1 MVDTENKKVTF
12 MQALLPVSFLFL
24 VIIYGFILRPY
35 FFNQEPFPLEIVFL
49 SGSIFAITQLRI
61 MGFGWD
67 EIQKSIINKL
77 NKAMPTLFILLAI
90 GLIIGSWIV
99 SGTIPMLVYYGIKM
113 INADYIY
120 VLAFVVPV
128 IFSTVT
134 GTSWGSIGT
143 IGVVIM
149 GVATAVN
156 AHLGITAGAII
167 GGAYFGDKM
176 SPLSDTTNIAA
187 LAVEVKLF
195 DHIRSMMY
203 TTMPSAAIA
212 LIVFFVLGF
221 TNPADE
227 LPTSIAQVD
236 GTINSIASLFSFNLF
251 LLLPPLIVLY
261 GSIMKKATIP
271 TLLTSTV
278 VAVVLAVFFQSFR
291 FADVI
296 QTVYKGFNTNMAFWA
311 EGTPENVKELFN
323 RGGLYEL
330 SEPVII
336 SILVFVYIGA
346 IDKINAMTIIVSR
359 VFNFAKR
366 RSTVIVSSLISAGI
380 TNAMTSNQY
389 ATSFVVGD
397 AFVKEYDLFNIP
409 RKVLSRSLEDY
420 GTMIEILVPW
430 TTTSIFIVATLGI
443 SYGDY
448 WHWQILSLVNLFVAP
463 LLAFAGIGCFY
474 GENEKVK
481 NQENQK

>member
-1 MVDTENKKVTF
+1 MVDTENKKITF
-12 MQALLPVSFLFL
+12 IQALLPVSFLFL
-24 VIIYGFILRPY
+24 IIIYGFILRPY
-35 FFNQEPFPLEIVFL
+35 FFDQEPFPLEIVFL
-49 SGSIFAITQLRI
+49 SGSIFTITQLRI
-61 MGFGWD
+61 MGFGWN
-67 EIQKSIINKL
+67 EIQKSIIDKL

-90 GLIIGSWIV
+90 GLIIGSWII
-99 SGTIPMLVYYGIKM
+99 SGTIPMLVYYGINM

-120 VLAFVVPV
+120 VLAFIVPV
-128 IFSTVT
+128 VFSTVT

-149 GVATAVN
+149 GVATAIN

-187 LAVEVKLF
+187 LAVEVKLY

-212 LIVFFVLGF
+212 LIVFFILGY
-221 TNPADE
+221 TYPADA
-227 LPTSIAQVD
+227 LPATIAQVD
-236 GTINSIASLFSFNLF
+236 GTLSSISSLFNFNWF
-251 LLLPPLIVLY
+251 LLLPPVIVLY
-261 GSIMKKATIP
+261 GSIRKKATVP
-271 TLLTSTV
+271 TLLTSVV
-278 VAVVLAVFFQSFR
+278 VAVVLSVVFQNFK
-291 FADVI
+291 FADVV
-296 QTVYKGFNTNMAFWA
+296 QTVYKGFNTDMAFWVG
-311 EGTPENVKELFN
+311 ETPRNVKELFN

-346 IDKINAMTIIVSR
+346 LDKIDAMTIIVSK
-359 VFNFAKR
+359 VFNFAKK
-366 RSTVIVSSLISAGI
+366 RSTVIVSSLISACI

-397 AFVKEYDLFNIP
+397 AFVKEYDMFKIP

-420 GTMIEILVPW
+420 GTMIESLVPW

-448 WHWQILSLVNLFVAP
+448 WHWQILSLVNIVVAP
-463 LLAFAGIGCFY
+463 LLAFTGIGCFY
-474 GENEKVK
+474 NEYKKEKKK
-481 NQENQK
+481 N

>member
-1 MVDTENKKVTF
+1 MTEAKVNKITF
-12 MQALLPVSFLFL
+12 LQALLPVSFLFL
-24 VIIYGFILRPY
+24 MIVYGFILRPY
-35 FFNQEPFPLEIVFL
+35 LFDQEQFPLEIVFL
-49 SGSIFAITQLRI
+49 AGSIFVITQLRI
-61 MGFGWD
+61 MKFSWN
-67 EIQKSIINKL
+67 EIQQSIVEKL
-77 NKAMPTLFILLAI
+77 SKAMPTLFILLAI

-99 SGTIPMLVYYGIKM
+99 CGTIPMLVYYGINM

-120 VLAFVVPV
+120 VLAFIVPV

-149 GVATAVN
+149 GVATAIN

-187 LAVEVKLF
+187 LAVGVKLY

-203 TTMPSAAIA
+203 TTMPSAAIT
-212 LIVFFVLGF
+212 LIAFFVLGF
-221 TNPADE
+221 TYPADA
-227 LPTSIAQVD
+227 LPEAIAQVD
-236 GTINSIASLFSFNLF
+236 DTLNSISSMFHFSWF
-251 LLLPPLIVLY
+251 LLLPPIIVLY
-261 GSIMKKATIP
+261 GSVRKKATVP
-271 TLLTSTV
+271 TLLTSVV
-278 VAVVLAVFFQSFR
+278 VAVVLAAIFQGFK

-296 QTVYKGFNTNMAFWA
+296 QTVYKGFDTNMAFWI
-311 EGTPENVKELFN
+311 EETPSNVRELFN

-346 IDKINAMTIIVSR
+346 LDKIDAMTIIVSR
-359 VFNFAKR
+359 VFSFAKK
-366 RSTVIVSSLISAGI
+366 RSTVIISSLISASI

-397 AFVKEYDLFNIP
+397 AFVKEYDLFKIP
-409 RKVLSRSLEDY
+409 RKVLSRSVEDY
-420 GTMIEILVPW
+420 GTMIESLVPW

-448 WHWQILSLVNLFVAP
+448 WHWQILSLTNLVVAP
-463 LLAFAGIGCFY
+463 VLALTGIGCFY
-474 GENEKVK
+474 NESVNSIK
-481 NQENQK
+481 E

>member
-1 MVDTENKKVTF
+1 MIDSESKKVTF
-12 MQALLPVSFLFL
+12 LQALLPVSFLF
-24 VIIYGFILRPY
+24 VMIIYGFILRPY
-35 FFNQEPFPLEIVFL
+35 LFDQEPFPLEIVFL
-49 SGSIFAITQLRI
+49 SGAIFAITQLRI
-61 MGFGWD
+61 MGYGWD
-67 EIQKSIINKL
+67 EIQKSIIEKL
-77 NKAMPTLFILLAI
+77 DKAMPTLFILLAI

-99 SGTIPMLVYYGIKM
+99 SGTIPMLVYYGIKI

-120 VLAFVVPV
+120 VLAFIVPV
-128 IFSTVT
+128 VFSTVT

-195 DHIRSMMY
+195 DHIRSMAY
-203 TTMPSAAIA
+203 TTMPSAAVA
-212 LIVFFVLGF
+212 LTVFFVLGF
-221 TNPADE
+221 THPADE
-227 LPTSIAQVD
+227 LPATIAQVD
-236 GTINSIASLFSFNLF
+236 GTLTSISSIFNFSWF
-251 LLLPPLIVLY
+251 LLLPPIIVLY
-261 GSIMKKATIP
+261 GSIRKKATVP

-278 VAVVLAVFFQSFR
+278 AAVALAVIFQDFS

-296 QTVYKGFNTNMAFWA
+296 QTVYKGFNTDMAFWT
-311 EGTPENVKELFN
+311 EGTPPNVKELFN

-330 SEPVII
+330 SEPLII

-346 IDKINAMTIIVSR
+346 LDKIDAMTIIVGR
-359 VFNFAKR
+359 VFNFAKK
-366 RSTVIVSSLISAGI
+366 RSTVIISSLISAGI

-397 AFVKEYDLFNIP
+397 AFVKEYDKFKIP

-420 GTMIEILVPW
+420 GTMIESLVPW
-430 TTTSIFIVATLGI
+430 TTTSVFIVATLGI
-443 SYGDY
+443 SYGEY
-448 WHWQILSLVNLFVAP
+448 WHWQILSLTNIIVAP
-463 LLAFAGIGCFY
+463 LLAIAGIGCFY
-474 GENEKVK
+474 NEKEK
-481 NQENQK
+481 K

>member
-1 MVDTENKKVTF
+1 MIVDTESKKATF
-12 MQALLPVSFLFL
+12 LQALLPVSFLF
-24 VIIYGFILRPY
+24 VMIIYGFILRPY
-35 FFNQEPFPLEIVFL
+35 LFDQEPFPLEIVFL
-49 SGSIFAITQLRI
+49 SGAIFAITQLRI
-61 MGFGWD
+61 MGYEWNA
-67 EIQKSIINKL
+67 IQKSIIEKL

-99 SGTIPMLVYYGIKM
+99 SGTIPMLVYYGIKI

-120 VLAFVVPV
+120 VLAFIVPV
-128 IFSTVT
+128 VFSTVT

-195 DHIRSMMY
+195 DHIRSMAN
-203 TTMPSAAIA
+203 TTMPSAAVA
-212 LIVFFVLGF
+212 LMVFFVLGF
-221 TNPADE
+221 THPADE
-227 LPTSIAQVD
+227 LPSTIAQVE
-236 GTINSIASLFSFNLF
+236 GTLTSIASLFNFSWF
-251 LLLPPLIVLY
+251 LLLPPIIVLY
-261 GSIMKKATIP
+261 GSIRKKATVP
-271 TLLTSTV
+271 TLLTSV
-278 VAVVLAVFFQSFR
+278 VAAVALATVFQDFR
-291 FADVI
+291 FADII
-296 QTVYKGFNTNMAFWA
+296 QTVYKGFDTNMATWA
-311 EGTPENVKELFN
+311 KRTPENVMELFN

-330 SEPVII
+330 SEPLII

-346 IDKINAMTIIVSR
+346 LDKIDAMTIIVGR
-359 VFNFAKR
+359 VFNFAKK
-366 RSTVIVSSLISAGI
+366 RSTVIISSLVSAGI

-397 AFVKEYDLFNIP
+397 AFVKEYDKFNIP

-420 GTMIEILVPW
+420 GTMIESLVPW

-443 SYGDY
+443 SYGEY
-448 WHWQILSLVNLFVAP
+448 WHWQILSLTNMMVAP
-463 LLAFAGIGCFY
+463 FLAIAGIGCFY
-474 GENEKVK
+474 NEKVK
-481 NQENQK
+481 N

>member
-1 MVDTENKKVTF
+1 MMVDTESKKVTF
-12 MQALLPVSFLFL
+12 IHALLPVIFLF
-24 VIIYGFILRPY
+24 VMIIYGFILRPY
-35 FFNQEPFPLEIVFL
+35 LFDQEPFPLEIVFL
-49 SGSIFAITQLRI
+49 SGAIFAITQLRI
-61 MGFGWD
+61 MGYGWD
-67 EIQKSIINKL
+67 TIQKSIIEKL
-77 NKAMPTLFILLAI
+77 DKAMPTLFILLAI

-99 SGTIPMLVYYGIKM
+99 SGTIPMLVYYGIKI

-120 VLAFVVPV
+120 VLAFIVPV
-128 IFSTVT
+128 VFSTVT

-195 DHIRSMMY
+195 DHIRSMTY

-212 LIVFFVLGF
+212 LMVFFVLGF
-221 TNPADE
+221 THPADE
-227 LPTSIAQVD
+227 LPATIAQVD
-236 GTINSIASLFSFNLF
+236 STLNSISSLFNFSWF

-261 GSIMKKATIP
+261 GSIRKKATVP

-278 VAVVLAVFFQSFR
+278 AAVGLAVVFQDFK

-296 QTVYKGFNTNMAFWA
+296 QTVYKGFNTDMATWA
-311 EGTPENVKELFN
+311 EGTPQNVKELFN

-330 SEPVII
+330 SEPLII

-346 IDKINAMTIIVSR
+346 LDKINAMTIIVGR
-359 VFNFAKR
+359 VFNFAKK
-366 RSTVIVSSLISAGI
+366 RSTVIISSLISAGI

-397 AFVKEYDLFNIP
+397 AFIKEYDTFKIP

-420 GTMIEILVPW
+420 GTMIESLVPW

-443 SYGDY
+443 SYGEY
-448 WHWQILSLVNLFVAP
+448 WHWQILSLTNLIVAP
-463 LLAFAGIGCFY
+463 LLAIAGIGCFY
-474 GENEKVK
+474 NEKVK
-481 NQENQK
+481 N

>member
-1 MVDTENKKVTF
+1 MIDTESKKVTF
-12 MQALLPVSFLFL
+12 LQALLPVSFLF
-24 VIIYGFILRPY
+24 VMIIYGFILRPY
-35 FFNQEPFPLEIVFL
+35 LFEQEPFPLEIVFL
-49 SGSIFAITQLRI
+49 SGAIFAITQLRI
-61 MGFGWD
+61 MGYGW
-67 EIQKSIINKL
+67 EVIQKSIIKKL
-77 NKAMPTLFILLAI
+77 DKAMPTLFILLAI

-99 SGTIPMLVYYGIKM
+99 SGTIPMLVYYGIKI

-120 VLAFVVPV
+120 VLAFIVPV
-128 IFSTVT
+128 VFSTVT

-156 AHLGITAGAII
+156 AQLGITAGAII

-195 DHIRSMMY
+195 DHIRSMAY

-212 LIVFFVLGF
+212 LMVFFVLGF
-221 TNPADE
+221 THPADE
-227 LPTSIAQVD
+227 LPATIAQVD
-236 GTINSIASLFSFNLF
+236 GTLTSIASLFNFSWF
-251 LLLPPLIVLY
+251 LLLPPIIVLY
-261 GSIMKKATIP
+261 GSIRKKATVP

-278 VAVVLAVFFQSFR
+278 AAVVLASVFQDFR

-296 QTVYKGFNTNMAFWA
+296 QTIYKGFDTDMAFWA
-311 EGTPENVKELFN
+311 KVTPQNVQELFN

-330 SEPVII
+330 SEPLII

-346 IDKINAMTIIVSR
+346 LDKIDAMTIIVER
-359 VFNFAKR
+359 VFNFAKK
-366 RSTVIVSSLISAGI
+366 RSTVIISSLISAAI

-397 AFVKEYDLFNIP
+397 AFVKEYDKFNIP

-420 GTMIEILVPW
+420 GTMIESLVPW

-443 SYGDY
+443 SYGEY
-448 WHWQILSLVNLFVAP
+448 WHWQILSLTNMIVAP
-463 LLAFAGIGCFY
+463 FLAIAGIGCFY
-474 GENEKVK
+474 NEKAK
-481 NQENQK
+481 K

>member
-1 MVDTENKKVTF
+1 
-12 MQALLPVSFLFL
+12 
-24 VIIYGFILRPY
+24 
-35 FFNQEPFPLEIVFL
+35 
-49 SGSIFAITQLRI
+49 
-61 MGFGWD
+61 MGYGWD
-67 EIQKSIINKL
+67 TIQKSIIEKL
-77 NKAMPTLFILLAI
+77 DKAMPTLFILLAI

-99 SGTIPMLVYYGIKM
+99 SGTIPMLVYYGIKI

-120 VLAFVVPV
+120 VLAFIVPV
-128 IFSTVT
+128 VFSTVT

-195 DHIRSMMY
+195 DHIRSMAY
-203 TTMPSAAIA
+203 TTMPSAAVA
-212 LIVFFVLGF
+212 LMVFFVLGF
-221 TNPADE
+221 THPADE
-227 LPTSIAQVD
+227 LPATIAQVD
-236 GTINSIASLFSFNLF
+236 STLNSISSLFNFSWF

-261 GSIMKKATIP
+261 GSIRKKATVP

-278 VAVVLAVFFQSFR
+278 AAVVLAVVFQDFN

-296 QTVYKGFNTNMAFWA
+296 QTVYKGFNTDMAFWS
-311 EGTPENVKELFN
+311 EGTPQNVKELFN

-330 SEPVII
+330 SEPLII

-346 IDKINAMTIIVSR
+346 LDKINAMTIIVGR
-359 VFNFAKR
+359 VFNFAKK
-366 RSTVIVSSLISAGI
+366 RSTVIISSLISAGI

-397 AFVKEYDLFNIP
+397 AFIKEYDTFKIP

-420 GTMIEILVPW
+420 GTMIESLVPW

-443 SYGDY
+443 SYGEY
-448 WHWQILSLVNLFVAP
+448 WHWQILSLTNLIVAP
-463 LLAFAGIGCFY
+463 LLAIAGIGCFY
-474 GENEKVK
+474 NEKVK
-481 NQENQK
+481 N

>member
-1 MVDTENKKVTF
+1 MGDTEGKKITF
-12 MQALLPVSFLFL
+12 IHALLPVSFLFS

-35 FFNQEPFPLEIVFL
+35 VFEQESLPLEIVFL
-49 SGSIFAITQLRI
+49 SGSIFAISQLMI
-61 MGFGWD
+61 MGYSWE
-67 EIQKSIINKL
+67 EIQESIIAKL

-99 SGTIPMLVYYGIKM
+99 SGTIPMLVYYGIKI

-120 VLAFVVPV
+120 VLAFLVPV
-128 IFSTVT
+128 VFSTVT

-156 AHLGITAGAII
+156 AQLGITAGAII

-187 LAVEVKLF
+187 LAVDVKLYA
-195 DHIRSMMY
+195 HIRSMMY
-203 TTMPSAAIA
+203 TTMPSAAIT

-227 LPTSIAQVD
+227 LPATIVQVEE
-236 GTINSIASLFSFNLF
+236 TLNSISSIFNFNLF
-251 LLLPPLIVLY
+251 LLLPPVIVLY
-261 GSIMKKATIP
+261 GSISKKATIP
-271 TLLTSTV
+271 TLLASTV
-278 VAVVLAVFFQSFR
+278 VATALAFYFQDFR
-291 FADVI
+291 FADVV
-296 QTVYKGFNTNMAFWA
+296 QTIYKGFNTDMAHWRH
-311 EGTPENVKELFN
+311 TIPPNVSELFN

-330 SEPVII
+330 SDPVII

-346 IDKINAMTIIVSR
+346 IDKINAMTIIVGR
-359 VFNFAKR
+359 VFSFAKS
-366 RSTVIVSSLISAGI
+366 RSTVIISSLLSAGI

-397 AFVKEYDLFNIP
+397 AFVKEYDAFNIP

-420 GTMIEILVPW
+420 GTMIESLVPW
-430 TTTSIFIVATLGI
+430 TTTSVFIVATLGI
-443 SYGDY
+443 SYGEY
-448 WHWQILSLVNLFVAP
+448 WHWQLLSLINMIVAP
-463 LLAFAGIGCFY
+463 LLAISGIGCFY
-474 GENEKVK
+474 GEGKK
-481 NQENQK
+481 DR